1 MADNPFNLCRHLS
14 SSTTATAASD
24 DMAADIDTT
33 TSTTGIDRL
42 TSELYRQI
50 SDAEEE
56 AKQYDLEAYCYREDG
71 ASSGSNNYNDNNNME
86 EDIDSVDDEDNM
98 ESDMDSESGDNHIS
112 DDEYSYYDEEENLSD
127 NEDEDD
133 DGGDQL
139 NEETLHKIKD
149 NSPDITSLTVR
160 RFPNQLFAEN
170 AGIYIGQNTNLKKLV
185 IKGGNMSWEG
195 PQKVQE
201 SHVKFSN
208 GITCNRSIE
217 HLSIQECSLDNNNN
231 SERSSSISTL
241 PLFIEHNIQ
250 LHTLEIIGCDIG
262 VNTHLLAAALS
273 RRLPVRSF
281 RRISLDANRISDEAG
296 SELVHAL
303 VGHKDS
309 LEYLSLGDNEIG
321 VEGCKALSKL
331 LTTTTTN
338 KLTSLNLENNLICD
352 NAIATLTMAL
362 CKNTT
367 LKELNL
373 SFNTAITQAGWQ
385 IFSTYL
391 QGEESMLE
399 KLNLSSTNIANEGIS
414 ALGDAMISNTTL
426 NTLDLYDINNNGEPL
441 ITYTGWDAFFICLR
455 NNPSSALKQID
466 LRYSSIDEESLHG
479 LANALGSQCSAIT
492 ILDMS
497 QNLHISASAWTSFF
511 NRLGSSNHRFAL
523 HDLYL
528 QGNNITDEVIPQLI
542 RALANNNTLKTL
554 VLGDLFPITNS
565 GWEQFRHLLCDK
577 SSITKI
583 RSSNHT
589 LRSLGC
595 EDIPEHIQTLLSLNE
610 SDSKKEVAR
619 EKILRYHF
627 NNGRDTMNEFVDMEL
642 SVLPHV
648 ISWVG
653 RNNVGQT
660 LMYQLLQSL
669 PSLTMTCDHPSK
681 LLNKTLAGG
690 KRKRKK

>member
-1 MADNPFNLCRHLS
+1 
-14 SSTTATAASD
+14 
-24 DMAADIDTT
+24 
-33 TSTTGIDRL
+33 
-42 TSELYRQI
+42 
-50 SDAEEE
+50 
-56 AKQYDLEAYCYREDG
+56 
-71 ASSGSNNYNDNNNME
+71 
-86 EDIDSVDDEDNM
+86 
-98 ESDMDSESGDNHIS
+98 
-112 DDEYSYYDEEENLSD
+112 
-127 NEDEDD
+127 
-133 DGGDQL
+133 
-139 NEETLHKIKD
+139 
-149 NSPDITSLTVR
+149 
-160 RFPNQLFAEN
+160 
-170 AGIYIGQNTNLKKLV
+170 
-185 IKGGNMSWEG
+185 
-195 PQKVQE
+195 
-201 SHVKFSN
+201 
-208 GITCNRSIE
+208 
-217 HLSIQECSLDNNNN
+217 
-231 SERSSSISTL
+231 
-241 PLFIEHNIQ
+241 
-250 LHTLEIIGCDIG
+250 
-262 VNTHLLAAALS
+262 
-273 RRLPVRSF
+273 
-281 RRISLDANRISDEAG
+281 
-296 SELVHAL
+296 
-303 VGHKDS
+303 
-309 LEYLSLGDNEIG
+309 
-321 VEGCKALSKL
+321 
-331 LTTTTTN
+331 
-338 KLTSLNLENNLICD
+338 
-352 NAIATLTMAL
+352 MAL

-385 IFSTYL
+385 IFSTCL

-414 ALGDAMISNTTL
+414 AIGDAMISNTTL

-492 ILDMS
+492 ILDVS

-589 LRSLGC
+589 LSSLGC
-595 EDIPEHIQTLLSLNE
+595 EDIPEDIQTLLSLNE

-627 NNGRDTMNEFVDMEL
+627 NNGSDIDTMNEFVDMEL

-669 PSLTMTCDHPSK
+669 PSLITIKCDHPSK

-690 KRKRKK
+690 KRKREK